1 MIARLA
7 AALGAAFVCVCALG
21 HEIRPAYLR
30 IDAVSAEH
38 YDAVWKAPYVAGLEL
53 PLAPVFPQHCV
64 ASDVGFNTPLA
75 DALVRRFK
83 LHCPNGLRGGTV
95 AVEGLSGTVV
105 DAVLH
110 ITLADGARL
119 SGVLRPGN
127 PALTIDDAAPPP
139 AFGYFRLGVDHL
151 LFGFD
156 HILFVLALL
165 YFINHPTAWA
175 RAKALAKAVTAFT
188 VAHSI
193 TLGLSTL
200 DLARLPQA
208 PVEAVIALSILFLAV
223 ERLRGT
229 EDSLTTNHTWIVAF
243 AFGLLHGFGFAG
255 ALADIGLPRENFAL
269 ALLLF
274 NLGVEVGQL
283 AVVAAALAFAW
294 LLGQARVTIPRPV
307 AYAPLALGGSL
318 AAYWF
323 VARTAAI
330 VS

>member
-7 AALGAAFVCVCALG
+7 AVFGAALVCAGALG

-30 IDAVSAEH
+30 IDAVSEEH

-53 PLAPVFPQHCV
+53 PLAPMFPQHCV
-64 ASDVGFNTPLA
+64 ASDVGFNAPLT
-75 DALVRRFK
+75 DALVQRFK

-95 AVEGLSGTVV
+95 GVQGLSGPST
-105 DAVLH
+105 DAMLH
-110 ITLADGARL
+110 ITLADGTAL
-119 SGVLRPGN
+119 SGVLRPSD

-139 AFGYFRLGVDHL
+139 VLGYFRLGVDHL

-175 RAKALAKAVTAFT
+175 RALALAKAVTAFT

-200 DLARLPQA
+200 DLMRLPQA

-255 ALADIGLPRENFAL
+255 ALADIGLPRQNFAL

-274 NLGVEVGQL
+274 NVGVEVGQL
-283 AVVAAALAFAW
+283 VVVAAALAFVW
-294 LLGQARVTIPRPV
+294 LLAQTRLTLPRPV
-307 AYAPLALGGSL
+307 VHTPLAITGCL